1 MTNNGAGVFALS
13 GVTEMAF
20 AVSRLG
26 AGDLNGDGAN
36 DLVLLGDDA
45 RAMVMF
51 QSSPGV
57 YQPPRDL
64 H

>member
-1 MTNNGAGVFALS
+1 
-13 GVTEMAF
+13 MAF

-57 YQPPRDL
+57 FQPPRDL